1 MCRDELDY
9 TVITRVN
16 DIIKEVI
23 DQNKNETEPPVID
36 ANRMKT
42 ILSDAGVSDEKLEA
56 LDAVY
61 KTTVGDTALKA
72 SNLVENKTVLSVPEI
87 TVNISKEA
95 TDKVRTTVIQGRKCL
110 IIDLDDSSV
119 TINGIETT
127 IETSQNSPAAA
138 AENQPVTV

>member
-1 MCRDELDY
+1 
-9 TVITRVN
+9 
-16 DIIKEVI
+16 
-23 DQNKNETEPPVID
+23 
-36 ANRMKT
+36 MKT

-110 IIDLDDSSV
+110 IIDLDDPSV